1 MALLGE
7 RAVVLGASMAG
18 LLAARVLADF
28 YGSVVVVERDVLPDM
43 PAQRRGVPQGRHVHG
58 LLAGGAYAL
67 NTLFPG
73 MLDEL
78 VAAGGHLLD
87 DSNLSRVWMRLGGH
101 DLNRSSAFAQPI
113 VSYLASRPF
122 LEAHVRQ
129 RVRSLGNV
137 SVLDGHDVVA
147 LLAAK
152 TDRVDGVRVAD
163 RDMCCDQDLSADL
176 VVDAMGRGGRTPAF
190 LEALGYARPMEERIT
205 VEVAYASQQLRI
217 PAGTLTEKLI
227 LVGAVPDRPTGGA
240 LFACEHQTWI
250 LTLAGMAGNEPPT
263 DRAEMIRYAAEFAPP
278 PMMAALH
285 AAEALTEVS
294 HFRYPASVRRRY
306 DRMLRFPAGLLVC
319 GDSMCSFNPVY
330 GQGMSVAALEAI
342 ALRDCLSRGNHD
354 ITRRFFRASAK
365 PLNAAWQMASGAD
378 LALPQVQGRR
388 SIQTRLANRY
398 TQRLLAAAESDV
410 VVAEAFFR
418 VMNLVDPPSRLLRP
432 NVLSRV
438 STAQR
443 RRKPPAPVVPAT
455 EESTHA

>member
-18 LLAARVLADF
+18 LVAARVLADF
-28 YGSVVVVERDVLPDM
+28 YDSVVVVERDVLPDM

-58 LLAGGAYAL
+58 LLAGGSCAL

-73 MLDEL
+73 MLDEM

-87 DSNLSRVWMRLGGH
+87 DCDLSRVLMRLGGH
-101 DLNRSSAFAQPI
+101 DLNLAGPFGKPI
-113 VSYLASRPF
+113 SGYLASRPF

-129 RVRSLGNV
+129 RVRSLGNI
-137 SVLDGHDVVA
+137 SLLDGHDVVE

-152 TDRVDGVRVAD
+152 KDRVDGVRVAD
-163 RDMCCDQDLSADL
+163 RGTRCDQELRADL

-190 LEALGYARPMEERIT
+190 LEALGYARPAEERIT
-205 VEVAYASQQLRI
+205 VEVAYASQLLRI
-217 PAGTLTEKLI
+217 PAGTLAEKLI

-250 LTLAGMAGNEPPT
+250 LTLAGLAGNEPPT
-263 DRAEMIRYAAEFAPP
+263 DRAGMIGFAAEFAPP
-278 PMMAALH
+278 PMMAALQ
-285 AAEALTEVS
+285 AAEPLTEVS
-294 HFRYPASVRRRY
+294 RYRYPASVRRRY

-330 GQGMSVAALEAI
+330 GQGMSIAALEAI
-342 ALRDCLSRGNHD
+342 TLRACLSRGSD
-354 ITRRFFRASAK
+354 DLARRFFKASAK
-365 PLNAAWQMASGAD
+365 PLSAAWQMASGAD

-398 TQRLLAAAESDV
+398 TRRLLAAAESDG

-418 VMNLVDPPSRLLRP
+418 VMHLVDPPSRLLRP
-432 NVLSRV
+432 DILSRV
-438 STAQR
+438 ATAE
-443 RRKPPAPVVPAT
+443 RRKPAVPVVPVT